1 MKARIVRPA
10 VPEGLVLYGAE
21 EPLREKVCA
30 AAQELAL
37 PCRAVGAEAAE
48 MLVGT
53 LVGWPD
59 FEGKA
64 GKEPAGAVPGEACLL
79 MAGLSEDRLD
89 RLLRRLKE
97 TGAAVSLK
105 AVVTAHNKDWT
116 LAALMRELAREREA
130 FRQAA
135 RKPDRRGAR

>member
-21 EPLREKVCA
+21 EALQEKVCA

-37 PCRAVGAEAAE
+37 PCRVVGEEAAE
-48 MLVGT
+48 MLVGD
-53 LVGWPD
+53 LAGWPG

-64 GKEPAGAVPGEACLL
+64 GEEPAAAAPGEVCLL
-79 MAGLSEDRLD
+79 MAGLSEEKLD

-135 RKPDRRGAR
+135 RKP